1 MIEYVYNAI
10 RATAGETICICANIT
25 DDEGQAIL
33 YADVNL
39 MLYDNETMLASIPG
53 VYVTDAWEFEID
65 GRLTSGLCGRFWYC
79 ICADNNSLC
88 FKQPIYIIQER

>member
-10 RATAGETICICANIT
+10 RATAGEDVCICANIT
-25 DDEGQAIL
+25 DDTGEVIL
-33 YADVNL
+33 DADCHL
-39 MLYDNETMLASIPG
+39 MIYDDLSLLVTVPG
-53 VYVTDAWEFEID
+53 KYIDDAWEFHID

-88 FKQPIYIIQER
+88 FKQPIYII